1 MPRNLSGRW
10 FEELE
15 PGLVVEHAITRTVTE
30 ADNVLFTCL
39 TMNPQPMHL
48 DAEFA
53 AQHEFGEPL
62 MNSMFTLGL
71 VVGIAV
77 PELTLGTTVAN
88 LGFESVEFPNP
99 VFAGDTIWVS
109 TEVVGARASRS
120 RPEAGIVTFEHSG
133 FNQRDQLICRAPP
146 RECRRRTQPDG
157 SLRLNGC
164 VARDA
169 GGTRG
174 TGATRIRPGP
184 EAVIAVHLEGPFRV
198 RCVADKG
205 VGYLFPVI
213 DC

>member
-133 FNQRDQLICRAPP
+133 FNQRDQLICRA
-146 RECRRRTQPDG
+146 RRAALMRRRPD
-157 SLRLNGC
+157 
-164 VARDA
+164 AAA
-169 GGTRG
+169 GP
-174 TGATRIRPGP
+174 AAP
-184 EAVIAVHLEGPFRV
+184 
-198 RCVADKG
+198 
-205 VGYLFPVI
+205 
-213 DC
+213 